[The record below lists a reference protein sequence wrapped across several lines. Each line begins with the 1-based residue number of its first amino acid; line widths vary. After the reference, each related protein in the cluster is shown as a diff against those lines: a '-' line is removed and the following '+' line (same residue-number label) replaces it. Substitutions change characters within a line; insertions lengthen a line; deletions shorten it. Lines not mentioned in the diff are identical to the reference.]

1 MMNEGEPLSA
11 GEILEYP
18 RFKWLVP
25 GRIAGAPHPDLSGG
39 LVAMAPFLRAQGV
52 GAIITRA
59 EKGSRNH

>member
-1 MMNEGEPLSA
+1 MNGGEFLSA

-18 RFKWLVP
+18 PFKWLVP